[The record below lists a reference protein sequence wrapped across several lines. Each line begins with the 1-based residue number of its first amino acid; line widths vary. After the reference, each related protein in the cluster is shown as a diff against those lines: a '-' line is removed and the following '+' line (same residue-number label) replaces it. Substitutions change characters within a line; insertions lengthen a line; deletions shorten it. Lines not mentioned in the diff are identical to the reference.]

1 MELQQLRYVVALA
14 RERNFR
20 RAADSVH
27 ISQPT
32 LSQQVQKLEKE
43 LQTRLFERSAR
54 QVKLTSPGE
63 SFLVHAKL
71 VLDTLEKA
79 VGDAKSLSKEVTGT
93 LRIGAIPTIAPYL
106 LPPVLHQLQKKA
118 PELKMEI
125 HDVTTSQILTYLRE
139 ARFDL
144 GLISLPI
151 HDRDF
156 VTRSI
161 GKEEFCLAVSRRS
174 PLARKKFLKSED
186 VKCHPLLIL
195 QEGHCFRNQSLA
207 YCRLSPMNSRVI
219 FQGSSLASV
228 VAMAGIGG
236 GVTFVPQMATRHHA
250 LKDVRF
256 LKLIDP
262 VPEREIGFIWRLTTP
277 MTRAQEFFMETV
289 EETFQ
294 KMRGFPE
301 T

>member
-20 RAADSVH
+20 RAADSIP

-32 LSQQVQKLEKE
+32 LSQQIRKLETE
-43 LQTRLFERSAR
+43 LRTRLFERSAR
-54 QVKLTSPGE
+54 HVKLTSPGE
-63 SFLVHAKL
+63 VFLTHARS
-71 VLDTLEKA
+71 VLDTLDKA
-79 VGDAKSLSKEVTGT
+79 LGEVKSRSKEIAGT

-106 LPPVLHQLQKKA
+106 LPPVLYHLQKKA
-118 PELKMEI
+118 PDLKIEL
-125 HDVTTSQILTYLRE
+125 HDVTTSQILTSLRE

-161 GKEEFCLAVSRRS
+161 GKEAFYLAVSRRH
-174 PLARKKFLKSED
+174 PLARKTFLKSED
-186 VKCHPLLIL
+186 VKKHPLLIL

-207 YCRLSPMNSRVI
+207 YCRLSPLDSRII
-219 FQGSSLASV
+219 FQGSSLSSV
-228 VAMAGIGG
+228 VAMAGMGG
-236 GVTFVPQMATRHHA
+236 GVTFVPQMAIPHHTV
-250 LKDVRF
+250 KNVRF

-262 VPEREIGFIWRLTTP
+262 VPEREIGFIWRLTMP
-277 MTRAQEFFMETV
+277 MTHAQEFFMETV
-289 EETFQ
+289 EKAFQ
-294 KMRGFPE
+294 SRFGSDS
-301 T
+301 